1 MSLVTDLSLATLH
14 HLAILTVF
22 GALLAEFALL
32 RLRPSAGWI
41 ELVARVDLA
50 YGIAAG
56 VALAVGAARV
66 AWGLRGAD
74 YYLGNPVFW
83 LKMVLFV
90 AIGLISVAPTL
101 TYLRW
106 RRAARVDGRLPQP
119 GELTR
124 VRRWIHLQLALFVG
138 LPMLAAMM
146 ARGVGY

>member
-22 GALLAEFALL
+22 GALLAEFVLL

-66 AWGLRGAD
+66 VWGLRGAD

-83 LKMVLFV
+83 LKIVLFV

-106 RRAARVDGRLPQP
+106 RRAARTDGRLPQP
-119 GELTR
+119 GELAP
-124 VRRWIHLQLALFVG
+124 VRRWIHLQLGLFVG